1 MRVYGNIMNR
11 IAESCKQTTPEVGMG
26 ATITM
31 HSDRH
36 AATIVAI
43 EVFKS
48 GPKKGS
54 ISKIQV
60 QQDKAT
66 RTDKNGMSECQEYTY
81 TPNPKAQVQEFTLR
95 KSGSWQEVGGTSGL
109 IIGERDEYYDFSF

>member
-66 RTDKNGMSECQEYTY
+66 RTDKNGMSESQDYAY
-81 TPNPKAQVQEFTLR
+81 TPNPDAAIQTFSQR
-95 KSGSWQEVGGTSGL
+95 KDGSWRDSGGSGL
-109 IIGERDEYYDFSF
+109 VIGDRDEYYDFSF